1 MKTFWNGER
10 MRKQFDQWAKELQ
23 ELILEEDR
31 KIFSPQVI
39 DNYIRPRNLK
49 EISDPDGVATVTG
62 PCGDTMVIALKIE
75 HGRIGEIGFLTDG
88 CGPTVACGSMVT
100 RMAAD
105 RPVEDAVGIAQGDLL
120 EALGGLPLSH
130 VHCAKLAVDT
140 LQQAIQDCPKRGGES
155 DAKR

>member
-10 MRKQFDQWAKELQ
+10 MRKRFDQWAQELQ

-39 DNYIRPRNLK
+39 DNYLKPKNLRQ
-49 EISDPDGVATVTG
+49 ISDPDGKAAVTG
-62 PCGDTMVIALKIE
+62 PCGDTMVITLKIDG
-75 HGRIGEIGFLTDG
+75 GRIGEIGFLTDG

-100 RMAAD
+100 QMAVDVPLKVAT
-105 RPVEDAVGIAQGDLL
+105 GIGRDSLL
-120 EALGGLPLSH
+120 KALGGLPQSH
-130 VHCAKLAVDT
+130 LHCAKLAVDT
-140 LQQAIQDCPKRGGES
+140 LQQAIQDFQKHGGDQ